1 MREELNSI
9 DPLKLKELDKTMSLF
24 TETEAGLPEGDPPWL
39 IDGKIN
45 EARFAG
51 SYLANHPMKC
61 VKEVLYGMDG
71 IIDEKELENDI
82 YKAIKAYTVKDVAK
96 LVKNLIS
103 VLKIEA
109 YSPEL
114 PLDLGHIHFSNGTYC
129 LEDESFT
136 EKKVF
141 CRNRLPVRYDP
152 DAPIPEKWLE
162 FLDGLLHTEDVYTL
176 QEFLGYCM
184 IPTNKAQVMMCILG
198 KGGEGK
204 SRIPLVL
211 SRILGDS
218 MNNYSLEKLAT
229 DKFAK
234 YDQIGKLLMVDD
246 ELKTEAL
253 SDTSTLKSVVTM
265 EDKTNLEK
273 KHSQSF
279 QGELYV
285 RVLALGNGPLSSL
298 YDKSDGFFRRQIVLQ
313 TIPKPKDRIDDPHL
327 IKALLEEVK
336 GITQWMIVGLHRL
349 IRNNYQFTLSE
360 RVREAMKEMR
370 EDEDNILSFY
380 ASTGYIRF
388 EKGTVALT
396 KDLYTAYRKWCEDNC
411 EPAYSSKTFASRL
424 KHDAES
430 LGITYERNLDA
441 SGGKKARGYRG
452 ICVQINPYFS

>member
-1 MREELNSI
+1 MSKPERRVREKFREI
-9 DPLKLKELDKTMSLF
+9 R
-24 TETEAGLPEGDPPWL
+24 ETEEAERAGRVCG
-39 IDGKIN
+39 

-51 SYLANHPMKC
+51 YYLANHPMKC

-218 MNNYSLEKLAT
+218 ISYES
-229 DKFAK
+229 
-234 YDQIGKLLMVDD
+234 
-246 ELKTEAL
+246 
-253 SDTSTLKSVVTM
+253 
-265 EDKTNLEK
+265 
-273 KHSQSF
+273 
-279 QGELYV
+279 
-285 RVLALGNGPLSSL
+285 GPLARL
-298 YDKSDGFFRRQIVLQ
+298 Y
-313 TIPKPKDRIDDPHL
+313 
-327 IKALLEEVK
+327 LLP
-336 GITQWMIVGLHRL
+336 
-349 IRNNYQFTLSE
+349 S
-360 RVREAMKEMR
+360 
-370 EDEDNILSFY
+370 
-380 ASTGYIRF
+380 
-388 EKGTVALT
+388 
-396 KDLYTAYRKWCEDNC
+396 C
-411 EPAYSSKTFASRL
+411 
-424 KHDAES
+424 
-430 LGITYERNLDA
+430 
-441 SGGKKARGYRG
+441 RG
-452 ICVQINPYFS
+452 

>member
-218 MNNYSLEKLAT
+218 ISYES
-229 DKFAK
+229 
-234 YDQIGKLLMVDD
+234 
-246 ELKTEAL
+246 
-253 SDTSTLKSVVTM
+253 
-265 EDKTNLEK
+265 
-273 KHSQSF
+273 
-279 QGELYV
+279 
-285 RVLALGNGPLSSL
+285 GPLARL
-298 YDKSDGFFRRQIVLQ
+298 Y
-313 TIPKPKDRIDDPHL
+313 
-327 IKALLEEVK
+327 LLP
-336 GITQWMIVGLHRL
+336 
-349 IRNNYQFTLSE
+349 S
-360 RVREAMKEMR
+360 
-370 EDEDNILSFY
+370 
-380 ASTGYIRF
+380 
-388 EKGTVALT
+388 
-396 KDLYTAYRKWCEDNC
+396 C
-411 EPAYSSKTFASRL
+411 
-424 KHDAES
+424 
-430 LGITYERNLDA
+430 
-441 SGGKKARGYRG
+441 RG
-452 ICVQINPYFS
+452 

>member
-9 DPLKLKELDKTMSLF
+9 DPLKLKELDKTMALF

-184 IPTNKAQVMMCILG
+184 IPTNKAQVMMCIL
-198 KGGEGK
+198 
-204 SRIPLVL
+204 
-211 SRILGDS
+211 
-218 MNNYSLEKLAT
+218 
-229 DKFAK
+229 
-234 YDQIGKLLMVDD
+234 
-246 ELKTEAL
+246 
-253 SDTSTLKSVVTM
+253 
-265 EDKTNLEK
+265 
-273 KHSQSF
+273 
-279 QGELYV
+279 
-285 RVLALGNGPLSSL
+285 
-298 YDKSDGFFRRQIVLQ
+298 
-313 TIPKPKDRIDDPHL
+313 
-327 IKALLEEVK
+327 
-336 GITQWMIVGLHRL
+336 
-349 IRNNYQFTLSE
+349 
-360 RVREAMKEMR
+360 
-370 EDEDNILSFY
+370 
-380 ASTGYIRF
+380 
-388 EKGTVALT
+388 
-396 KDLYTAYRKWCEDNC
+396 
-411 EPAYSSKTFASRL
+411 
-424 KHDAES
+424 
-430 LGITYERNLDA
+430 
-441 SGGKKARGYRG
+441 
-452 ICVQINPYFS
+452 

>member
-1 MREELNSI
+1 
-9 DPLKLKELDKTMSLF
+9 
-24 TETEAGLPEGDPPWL
+24 
-39 IDGKIN
+39 
-45 EARFAG
+45 
-51 SYLANHPMKC
+51 
-61 VKEVLYGMDG
+61 MDG

-129 LEDESFT
+129 RRSCRPVRLRLIG
-136 EKKVF
+136 
-141 CRNRLPVRYDP
+141 RNRLPVRYDP
-152 DAPIPEKWLE
+152 DAPIPAKWLE

-424 KHDAES
+424 KHDSES
-430 LGITYERNLDA
+430 LGITYDRNLDA

>member
-1 MREELNSI
+1 
-9 DPLKLKELDKTMSLF
+9 
-24 TETEAGLPEGDPPWL
+24 
-39 IDGKIN
+39 
-45 EARFAG
+45 
-51 SYLANHPMKC
+51 
-61 VKEVLYGMDG
+61 
-71 IIDEKELENDI
+71 
-82 YKAIKAYTVKDVAK
+82 
-96 LVKNLIS
+96 
-103 VLKIEA
+103 
-109 YSPEL
+109 
-114 PLDLGHIHFSNGTYC
+114 
-129 LEDESFT
+129 
-136 EKKVF
+136 
-141 CRNRLPVRYDP
+141 
-152 DAPIPEKWLE
+152 
-162 FLDGLLHTEDVYTL
+162 
-176 QEFLGYCM
+176 
-184 IPTNKAQVMMCILG
+184 
-198 KGGEGK
+198 
-204 SRIPLVL
+204 
-211 SRILGDS
+211 

-313 TIPKPKDRIDDPHL
+313 TIPEPKDRIDDPHL
-327 IKALLEEVK
+327 IKALLEEVE

-430 LGITYERNLDA
+430 LGITYDRNLDA

-452 ICVQINPYFS
+452 ICVQINPDFS

>member
-1 MREELNSI
+1 MSKPERRVREKFREI
-9 DPLKLKELDKTMSLF
+9 R
-24 TETEAGLPEGDPPWL
+24 ETEEAERAGRVCG
-39 IDGKIN
+39 

-51 SYLANHPMKC
+51 YYLANHPMKC
-61 VKEVLYGMDG
+61 VKEVFYGMDG
-71 IIDEKELENDI
+71 IIDEKELENVI

-218 MNNYSLEKLAT
+218 ISYES
-229 DKFAK
+229 
-234 YDQIGKLLMVDD
+234 
-246 ELKTEAL
+246 
-253 SDTSTLKSVVTM
+253 
-265 EDKTNLEK
+265 
-273 KHSQSF
+273 
-279 QGELYV
+279 
-285 RVLALGNGPLSSL
+285 GPLARL
-298 YDKSDGFFRRQIVLQ
+298 Y
-313 TIPKPKDRIDDPHL
+313 
-327 IKALLEEVK
+327 LLP
-336 GITQWMIVGLHRL
+336 
-349 IRNNYQFTLSE
+349 S
-360 RVREAMKEMR
+360 
-370 EDEDNILSFY
+370 
-380 ASTGYIRF
+380 
-388 EKGTVALT
+388 
-396 KDLYTAYRKWCEDNC
+396 C
-411 EPAYSSKTFASRL
+411 
-424 KHDAES
+424 
-430 LGITYERNLDA
+430 
-441 SGGKKARGYRG
+441 RG
-452 ICVQINPYFS
+452 

>member
-1 MREELNSI
+1 MIWLVVFFLSKPERRVREKFREI
-9 DPLKLKELDKTMSLF
+9 R
-24 TETEAGLPEGDPPWL
+24 ETEEAERAGRVCG
-39 IDGKIN
+39 

-51 SYLANHPMKC
+51 YYLANHPMKC

-218 MNNYSLEKLAT
+218 ISYES
-229 DKFAK
+229 
-234 YDQIGKLLMVDD
+234 
-246 ELKTEAL
+246 
-253 SDTSTLKSVVTM
+253 
-265 EDKTNLEK
+265 
-273 KHSQSF
+273 
-279 QGELYV
+279 
-285 RVLALGNGPLSSL
+285 GPLARL
-298 YDKSDGFFRRQIVLQ
+298 Y
-313 TIPKPKDRIDDPHL
+313 
-327 IKALLEEVK
+327 LLP
-336 GITQWMIVGLHRL
+336 
-349 IRNNYQFTLSE
+349 S
-360 RVREAMKEMR
+360 
-370 EDEDNILSFY
+370 
-380 ASTGYIRF
+380 
-388 EKGTVALT
+388 
-396 KDLYTAYRKWCEDNC
+396 C
-411 EPAYSSKTFASRL
+411 
-424 KHDAES
+424 
-430 LGITYERNLDA
+430 
-441 SGGKKARGYRG
+441 RG
-452 ICVQINPYFS
+452 